1 MPSFAVTKPSWFS
14 SKLEIHENGRLV
26 GELKM
31 LRKLSYSLAEARF
44 GERIVRFGYKGW
56 TARTVF
62 LQDADG
68 KDISDVE
75 NLSWWKR
82 DAKVK
87 IGGRAYEWIQD
98 NWWGT
103 RSAWKL
109 SEGGKEIMRFRT
121 NWRGTKMTIDSPAPL
136 NDTEMLLLFF
146 GVYLV
151 KLQEMDATAAS
162 SGYPS

>member
-1 MPSFAVTKPSWFS
+1 MPSFTVTKPSWFS
-14 SKLEIHENGRLV
+14 PKYEIHENGRLI

-31 LRKLSYSLAEARF
+31 LRKLSYSLAEARI
-44 GERIVRFGYKGW
+44 GDRIVRFGYKGW

-82 DAKVK
+82 DALVQ
-87 IGGRAYEWIQD
+87 IGGRKYEWSQN

-103 RSAWKL
+103 QSVWKL
-109 SEGGKEIMRFRT
+109 SESNKEIMKFQM
-121 NWRGTKMTIDSPAPL
+121 NWLGTKMTIDSLAPL
-136 NDTEMLLLFF
+136 NESEMLLLFF
-146 GVYLV
+146 GVYLM

-162 SGYPS
+162 SGY